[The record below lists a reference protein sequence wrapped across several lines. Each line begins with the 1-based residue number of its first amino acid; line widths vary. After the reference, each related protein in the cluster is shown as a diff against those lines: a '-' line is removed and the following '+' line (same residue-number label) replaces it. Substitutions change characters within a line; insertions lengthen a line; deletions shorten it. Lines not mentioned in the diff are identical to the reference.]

1 MGRSLYDAGGMMRAA
16 ANIRCS
22 MKNFN
27 TQRKK
32 IDDVVSGMK
41 SYFSDPVHDQL
52 VRKYDALRQDLK
64 NVENAMTEYADMLS
78 AAADEVAR
86 TARGIDI

>member
-32 IDDVVSGMK
+32 IDDAGADIEIKTIYGFGYKM
-41 SYFSDPVHDQL
+41 
-52 VRKYDALRQDLK
+52 
-64 NVENAMTEYADMLS
+64 VEKE
-78 AAADEVAR
+78 
-86 TARGIDI
+86 

>member
-32 IDDVVSGMK
+32 IDDAVSGMK
-41 SYFSDPVHDQL
+41 NYFSDPVHDEL
-52 VRKYDALRQDLK
+52 VRKYDALQEDLK
-64 NVENAMTEYADMLS
+64 NAEDAMAEYADMLG